1 MVASQNGH
9 HEVVE
14 RLLNAGAFID
24 AHSKV
29 CDGAHACSALSLQYE
44 RHKLLGLLLL

>member
-14 RLLNAGAFID
+14 RLLNAGVFID
-24 AHSKV
+24 AQSQV
-29 CDGAHACSALSLQYE
+29 CHGACACLTQTQTA
-44 RHKLLGLLLL
+44 

>member
-24 AHSKV
+24 AQSKV
-29 CDGAHACSALSLQYE
+29 CDGACTC
-44 RHKLLGLLLL
+44 

>member
-1 MVASQNGH
+1 MVASQNGN

-24 AHSKV
+24 AQSQV
-29 CDGAHACSALSLQYE
+29 CHGACACLTLSAQYANTNC
-44 RHKLLGLLLL
+44 LICL